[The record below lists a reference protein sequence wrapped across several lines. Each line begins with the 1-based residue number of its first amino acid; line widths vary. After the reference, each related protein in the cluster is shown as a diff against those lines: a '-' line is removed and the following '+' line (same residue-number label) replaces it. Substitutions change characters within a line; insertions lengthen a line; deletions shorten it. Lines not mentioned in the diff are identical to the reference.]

1 MGKGEACSPG
11 TEIISESTCEDALQ
25 YAPLLGITLN
35 NRYTLIKG
43 SRSNIPGYPHIVP
56 YQCSY
61 QSYEATSKYGDQ
73 AFHFNGQETSD
84 ATGFLNG
91 WYKMICRTG
100 QILLLHFK
108 NDKSKKYMKR
118 CHKNNLLNKGLII
131 QI

>member
-43 SRSNIPGYPHIVP
+43 SLTNIPGYRHIVP

-61 QSYEATSKYGDQ
+61 QSNGDQ
-73 AFHFNGQETSD
+73 AFHFNSQETSD
-84 ATGFLNG
+84 ATGFNAG

-100 QILLLHFK
+100 KILLLHFK
-108 NDKSKKYMKR
+108 NDKPKKYKR
-118 CHKNNLLNKGLII
+118 WHKNNLLNKGLII